1 MSEGDS
7 VTVMVVVEADVSTA
21 FTVFTE
27 EIDRW
32 WRRGL
37 AYRLGR
43 GRSVLHLEP
52 HVGGALY
59 ESFDTSG
66 GKPLTRRTG
75 TVLAWEPP
83 SRLLIEWR
91 AVNFAPEE
99 RTEVEVRFEPTRS
112 GTRVTVTHRGWSKIR
127 ADHPA
132 RHGHAVSVF
141 LSEMGRWWG
150 SLATS
155 LREHVIERAGS
166 PPSPPTTPM
175 H

>member
-7 VTVMVVVEADVSTA
+7 VTVMVVVETDPATA

-32 WRRGL
+32 WRRGM

-59 ESFDTSG
+59 ESFDTNS
-66 GKPLTRRTG
+66 GKPLTKRTG
-75 TVLAWEPP
+75 TVLVWEPA
-83 SRLLIEWR
+83 SRLVIEWR
-91 AVNFAPEE
+91 AVNFAEHE
-99 RTEVEVRFEPTRS
+99 RTEVEVRFEPSRS

-132 RHGHAVSVF
+132 RHGQAVSVF

-155 LREHVIERAGS
+155 LREHVLERAD
-166 PPSPPTTPM
+166 P
-175 H
+175 